1 MSLNAL
7 VPSSIVQKAS
17 SSAAA
22 PVHQFVSSSYAG
34 LSSSVY
40 DEIIGTGT
48 IGAAGTLVIP
58 MLALDIPSAPY
69 AAACL
74 VEAWQNNSIAAPAV
88 AFDKVVGTIA
98 FGAPPTLTV
107 QTINAAGA
115 IVLAAGV
122 LVGFRLLLPRK
133 VV

>member
-22 PVHQFVSSSYAG
+22 PVHQFVSGSYAG

-48 IGAAGTLVIP
+48 LGAAGTLVIP
-58 MLALDIPSAPY
+58 MLAADIPSAPY
-69 AAACL
+69 AAACI
-74 VEAWQNNSIAAPAV
+74 VEAWQNNTLAAPAV
-88 AFDKVVGTIA
+88 AYDKVVGAVA

-107 QTINAAGA
+107 QSINAAGA
-115 IVLAAGV
+115 VVLAVG
-122 LVGFRLLLPRK
+122 LTVGFRILLPRK

>member
-7 VPSSIVQKAS
+7 AQSTIVQKAS

-22 PVHQFVSSSYAG
+22 PVHQFTSSSYAG

-40 DEIIGTGT
+40 DEIIGTGVL
-48 IGAAGTLVIP
+48 GAAGTLVIP
-58 MLALDIPSAPY
+58 LLALDIPSIAY
-69 AAACL
+69 AAACI
-74 VEAWQNNSIAAPAV
+74 VEAWQNNTLAAPAV
-88 AFDKVVGTIA
+88 AYDKIVGAIT

-107 QTINAAGA
+107 QSINAAGA
-115 IVLAAGV
+115 VVLAAG
-122 LVGFRLLLPRK
+122 LTVGFRLLLPRK

>member
-17 SSAAA
+17 SSAVA
-22 PVHQFVSSSYAG
+22 PIHQFASSSYAG

-58 MLALDIPSAPY
+58 MLLADIPSAPY
-69 AAACL
+69 AAACV
-74 VEAWQNNSIAAPAV
+74 VECWQSNQLAAPAV
-88 AFDKVVGTIA
+88 PYGKVVGQIN
-98 FGAPPTLTV
+98 FGAPPNL
-107 QTINAAGA
+107 TINTQSDAGVV
-115 IVLAAGV
+115 VLAVGV
-122 LVGFRLLLPRK
+122 TVGFRLLLPRK